1 MMSSFRA
8 SASRPSE
15 ASLVVEVEVEVDES
29 DCELLWFAEVVDGP
43 VGCKLWPYDAP
54 EVLPV
59 LFDVEDGA

>member
-1 MMSSFRA
+1 M
-8 SASRPSE
+8 
-15 ASLVVEVEVEVDES
+15 VVEVEVDES

-59 LFDVEDGA
+59 LFDVDDGA

>member
-15 ASLVVEVEVEVDES
+15 ASLVVEVDES

-43 VGCKLWPYDAP
+43 VGCKLWLYDAP

-59 LFDVEDGA
+59 LFDVDDGA